1 MTDSIA
7 DLLTRIR
14 NAQMAR
20 RKTVEIP
27 FSKTKERI
35 VQVMLKNN
43 FLKKVEVNED
53 GKFPVLVLTLL
64 IDKKLTLT
72 RKSKPGQRVYIKS
85 TDIRKVLN
93 GLGIAIVSTPKGVIT
108 GYEARALNV
117 GGELLCEIS

>member
-14 NAQMAR
+14 NAQMAG
-20 RKTVEIP
+20 RKIVEIP

-43 FLKKVEVNED
+43 FLKKVEINED

-64 IDKKLTLT
+64 VDKKLTLT

>member
-43 FLKKVEVNED
+43 FLKKVEINED

-64 IDKKLTLT
+64 VDKKLTLT